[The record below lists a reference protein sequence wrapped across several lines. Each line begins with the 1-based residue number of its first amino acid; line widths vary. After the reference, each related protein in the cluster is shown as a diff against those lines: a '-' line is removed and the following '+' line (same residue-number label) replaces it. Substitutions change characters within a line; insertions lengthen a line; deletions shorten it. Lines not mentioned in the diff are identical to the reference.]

1 MFTLIV
7 LITLIAI
14 HALIVMLA
22 GLYTIVPADCAD
34 VVIQKGRMRVF
45 SPHREY
51 NPTGKSAYFEIPSW
65 FFMFGLGMTVHRIP
79 LRILAI
85 DVPDFLS
92 FDKDRARFL
101 CDIIAYIAIKD
112 PVDAAIGV
120 SNQGAMTSILNRLA
134 RPNDLGFSEFGGI
147 VEGVKDAKATKNA
160 KDAKDQKT

>member
-51 NPTGKSAYFEIPSW
+51 NPTGK
-65 FFMFGLGMTVHRIP
+65 ML
-79 LRILAI
+79 
-85 DVPDFLS
+85 
-92 FDKDRARFL
+92 
-101 CDIIAYIAIKD
+101 
-112 PVDAAIGV
+112 AAIGV